1 MDYAEFKSYLKVIG
15 TNKSVL
21 PDSGVLNLLLSQAL
35 KEVAIDAE
43 PLLLNTKVKD
53 KNIIK
58 MLEDGSYILAPAI
71 PQNDDDLI
79 VIDEEL
85 IYAVANIVLSK
96 YCAPDLKKYYRDEA
110 NAVINSYKWNRYR
123 TIKNS
128 INDDLTYIEIAIDV
142 MGEKTIYL
150 SKTKTTNGYVY
161 IWDDN
166 FVSISNDYLFGKSLE
181 NISKSDRNNLDRLI
195 SFLNNEMVSTDKYYI
210 DFVEFNK
217 YLGGLNG

>member
-1 MDYAEFKSYLKVIG
+1 MKYAEFKSYLKVIG

-21 PDSGVLNLLLSQAL
+21 PEDSVLKLLLSQAL

-58 MLEDGSYILAPAI
+58 ILEDGSYILAPAI
-71 PQNDDDLI
+71 PQNDNDLV

-96 YCAPDLKKYYRDEA
+96 YCAPDLKNSYRDEA

-123 TIKNS
+123 IIENS
-128 INDDLTYIEIAIDV
+128 MNDDLTYIENVIDA
-142 MGEKTIYL
+142 MGEKTIYF
-150 SKTKTTNGYVY
+150 SKTNTTNGYVY
-161 IWDDN
+161 VWDDN
-166 FVSISNDYLFGKSLE
+166 FVSISNDYLLGKSLE